1 MDDIFI
7 KIIPIIF
14 ILTLFTKIKTEISIP
29 FYTKKLAPLKHENM
43 TTNLYGNN
51 IYINLFVGTPSQ
63 KISFTLKFL
72 EYTNFILSSEIIED
86 NNIEYNE
93 SLSSSFKKI
102 NDTRFYF
109 YVDFFPFKEG
119 ILINETISLKKKSK
133 NLKEFKF
140 IMATKLHRSGNYN
153 IRNGGVIGLK
163 IELKNFDEYE
173 NYNFFKNLYDKN
185 LIKSESFMLVY
196 DKNGETG
203 NFIIDPD
210 EYNKY
215 YYSKEFVYS
224 RAHYFEEKLNWNLEA
239 SNIYYGNISIN
250 NNVNCRITNDFAS
263 LISTDEYKK
272 VIEENFFNINVK
284 NGNCNFFILH
294 DTFKIYYCYKY
305 LNTSS
310 IQPLKIEIKEMEYT
324 FELKENELWEYVG
337 DYKYF
342 LVIFREYYFFELE
355 WTLSK
360 PFLKKYPLIFDKS
373 KKIIG
378 FIKDRNVKKSLN
390 IFDIKTIFIII
401 LFIIVISLL
410 WFISENYKNLVKRKK
425 KRTIE
430 LSEEAEY
437 DYSPFGLI
445 QVTK

>member
-1 MDDIFI
+1 MDDVFI

-14 ILTLFTKIKTEISIP
+14 ILTLFTKIKAEISIP

-51 IYINLFVGTPSQ
+51 IYINLYVGTPSQ

-72 EYTNFILSSEIIED
+72 EYTNYILSSEIIE

-109 YVDFFPFKEG
+109 YVDFFPFQEG
-119 ILINETISLKKKSK
+119 ILINESISLKKKSTK
-133 NLKEFKF
+133 LKDFKL
-140 IMATKLHRSGNYN
+140 IMATKLHKSGNYK

-173 NYNFFKNLYDKN
+173 DFNFLKNLYNKN

-210 EYNKY
+210 EYNNQ
-215 YYSKEFVYS
+215 YYSNEFVYS
-224 RAHYFEEKLNWNLEA
+224 RAHYYEEKLDWNLEA

-250 NNVNCRITNDFAS
+250 KNIICRITNDFAS
-263 LISTDEYKK
+263 IISTDEYKK
-272 VIEENFFNINVK
+272 LLEENFFNINVK
-284 NGNCNFFILH
+284 NGKCNFFILY
-294 DTFKIYYCYKY
+294 DSFKLYYCNKD

-324 FELKENELWEYVG
+324 FELKENELWEYVD

-342 LVIFREYYFFELE
+342 LIIFREYYFFEHE
-355 WTLSK
+355 WTISK
-360 PFLKKYPLIFDKS
+360 PFLKKYPLIFDKK

-378 FIKDRNVKKSLN
+378 FIKNRNIKKSFN
-390 IFDIKTIFIII
+390 IFDIKTIFILI
-401 LFIIVISLL
+401 LFILVILLL
-410 WFISENYKNLVKRKK
+410 WFISYNYKNLIRKRKK
-425 KRTIE
+425 RIIE
-430 LSEEAEY
+430 LSDEAEY

>member
-1 MDDIFI
+1 MDDVFI

-14 ILTLFTKIKTEISIP
+14 ILTLFTKIKAEISIP

-51 IYINLFVGTPSQ
+51 IYINLYVGTPSQ

-72 EYTNFILSSEIIED
+72 EYTNFILSSEIIE

-102 NDTRFYF
+102 NDTSFYF
-109 YVDFFPFKEG
+109 YVDFFPFQEG
-119 ILINETISLKKKSK
+119 ILINESLSLKKKSTK
-133 NLKEFKF
+133 LKDFKL
-140 IMATKLHRSGNYN
+140 IMATKLHKSGNYK

-173 NYNFFKNLYDKN
+173 DFNFLKNLYNKN

-210 EYNKY
+210 EYNNQ
-215 YYSKEFVYS
+215 YYSNEFVYS
-224 RAHYFEEKLNWNLEA
+224 RAHYYEEKLDWNLKA

-250 NNVNCRITNDFAS
+250 NNIICRITNDFAS
-263 LISTDEYKK
+263 IISTDEYKK
-272 VIEENFFNINVK
+272 LLEENFFNINVK
-284 NGNCNFFILH
+284 NGKCNFFILY
-294 DTFKIYYCYKY
+294 DSFKLYYCNKD

-324 FELKENELWEYVG
+324 FELKENELWEYVD

-342 LVIFREYYFFELE
+342 LIIFREYYFFEHE
-355 WTLSK
+355 WTISK
-360 PFLKKYPLIFDKS
+360 PFLKKYPLIFDKK

-378 FIKDRNVKKSLN
+378 FIKNRNIKKSFN
-390 IFDIKTIFIII
+390 IFDIKTIFILI
-401 LFIIVISLL
+401 LFILVISLL
-410 WFISENYKNLVKRKK
+410 WFISYNYKNLIRKRKK
-425 KRTIE
+425 RIIE
-430 LSEEAEY
+430 LSDEAEY

>member
-1 MDDIFI
+1 MDDVFI
-7 KIIPIIF
+7 KNIPIIF
-14 ILTLFTKIKTEISIP
+14 ILTLFTKIKAEISIP

-43 TTNLYGNN
+43 STNLYGNN
-51 IYINLFVGTPSQ
+51 IYINLYVGVPSQ

-72 EYTNFILSSEIIED
+72 EYTNFILSSEVIEK
-86 NNIEYNE
+86 NVEYKE
-93 SLSSSFKKI
+93 SLSSSLKII

-109 YVDFFPFKEG
+109 YADFFPFQEG
-119 ILINETISLKKKSK
+119 ILINESISLKKKSK
-133 NLKEFKF
+133 KLKDFKF
-140 IMATKLHRSGNYN
+140 IMATKLHKSGNYE

-163 IELKNFDEYE
+163 IELKNFEEYE
-173 NYNFFKNLYDKN
+173 NFNFIKNLYNNN

-210 EYNKY
+210 EYNNQH
-215 YYSKEFVYS
+215 YSNEYVYS
-224 RAHYFEEKLNWNLEA
+224 RAHYNNEKLNWNLKA
-239 SNIYYGNISIN
+239 SNIYYGNVSIN
-250 NNVNCRITNDFAS
+250 NNIICRITSDFTS
-263 LISTDEYKK
+263 IISTDEYKN
-272 VIEENFFNINVK
+272 VIENNFFNMNVK
-284 NGNCNFFILH
+284 NGNCNFFILY
-294 DTFKIYYCYKY
+294 DSFKLYYCNKD
-305 LNTSS
+305 LDTSS

-324 FELKENELWEYVG
+324 FELRENELWEYVG

-342 LVIFREYYFFELE
+342 LVIFRVYYFLEDE

-360 PFLKKYPLIFDKS
+360 PFLKKYPLIFDKR

-378 FIKDRNVKKSLN
+378 YLKNRNIKKSSN
-390 IFDIKTIFIII
+390 FFDIKTIFILI
-401 LFIIVISLL
+401 LFILVISLL
-410 WFISENYKNLVKRKK
+410 WFITYNYKNLIRQRK